1 MYKSTIFRRLMLVLI
16 AASMATGIMSADI
29 IHTVN
34 RGETLSSIA
43 QKYGVSEEKIIKAN
57 PQAAQFIYVGLELT
71 IPTSSA
77 PTSSPI
83 PSTSVKPIPESSENE
98 ASKPSSVV
106 DSKEVYTPVLSHSD
120 NWFSQYGVNYLANFK
135 DADKG
140 YYGFFFELINEYG
153 WGGFFL
159 IDLNYGIVDDWGAL
173 SRLGV
178 TRGTRFGDHIYGS
191 IPMCLNY
198 GMISYVSG
206 MDYDEYRDKLIIHK
220 DNAYVWGLSLT
231 PKLVFSYSKVHF
243 NIGLDVNYFFKK
255 SLKMKFEEGT
265 MGMKFGGKVNVGFFV
280 ALGF

>member
-43 QKYGVSEEKIIKAN
+43 QKYGISEEKIIKAN
-57 PQAAQFIYVGLELT
+57 PKAVQFIYVGMELT
-71 IPTSSA
+71 ITTSSA
-77 PTSSPI
+77 PTTAPI
-83 PSTSVKPIPESSENE
+83 PSTSVQTITESSENK
-98 ASKPSSVV
+98 ASKHISILGS
-106 DSKEVYTPVLSHSD
+106 DEVYTPVLSHSD
-120 NWFSQYGVNYLANFK
+120 NRFIQYGVNYLANFK

-140 YYGFFFELINEYG
+140 YYGFFFEGVNEYG

-159 IDLNYGIVDDWGAL
+159 INLNYGIVDDWGVL
-173 SRLGV
+173 GRLGV
-178 TRGTRFGDHIYGS
+178 TRGARFGDYVYGS

-198 GMISYVSG
+198 GGMSYVSK
-206 MDYDEYRDKLIIHK
+206 MEYFKDELRTYK
-220 DNAYVWGLSLT
+220 DLATLWGLSLT

-243 NIGLDVNYFFKK
+243 NIGLDVNYFFKR
-255 SLKMKFEEGT
+255 SLKMKVEGET
-265 MGMKFGGKVNVGFFV
+265 KEIKTGGKVDVGFFV